1 MRAHLKCREVK
12 QVLDVHGTERAYE
25 VLMTAFGPLEK
36 VKDKSSDYFM
46 LTKGLYLYCEG
57 EILWRNGD
65 LKKALECLESSLE
78 FFKAL
83 PKEHTDLA
91 RCYNAIGNCYSSL
104 KLLEKALEFYNK
116 AYMTQKKVAGSE
128 HHFDIPIYKNQIGT
142 VYVGLGDYRKA
153 TKCYKDA
160 LSLLKELNLLGSWD
174 EAHFLRNLSNAYIH
188 RKEYKKATEPADR
201 AYNIR
206 MKILENHPLT
216 VQSIYQR
223 AVIQSYLNEDE
234 RSLQLLLEAWKMEK
248 ALDAG
253 NHSPVWRDIIVGVET
268 SYDNL
273 GKGNQKKG
281 FRKEALKFCEHL
293 WEERKGSKL
302 FCFDDFDKEVIDTI
316 LELLSKKKDKYIVY
330 KVEKEQFQKMY
341 SAKKEEFQEKAD
353 HTQRILHHS
362 GKSHWHCKLFLN

>member
-1 MRAHLKCREVK
+1 M
-12 QVLDVHGTERAYE
+12 
-25 VLMTAFGPLEK
+25 
-36 VKDKSSDYFM
+36 
-46 LTKGLYLYCEG
+46 
-57 EILWRNGD
+57 
-65 LKKALECLESSLE
+65 
-78 FFKAL
+78 
-83 PKEHTDLA
+83 
-91 RCYNAIGNCYSSL
+91 
-104 KLLEKALEFYNK
+104 
-116 AYMTQKKVAGSE
+116 
-128 HHFDIPIYKNQIGT
+128 
-142 VYVGLGDYRKA
+142 
-153 TKCYKDA
+153 
-160 LSLLKELNLLGSWD
+160 KELNLLDSWD
-174 EAHFLRNLSNAYIH
+174 EAHFLRNLANAYIH

-223 AVIQSYLNEDE
+223 AVILSYLNEDE

-253 NHSPVWRDIIVGVET
+253 NHSPVWRDIIAGVET

-316 LELLSKKKDKYIVY
+316 LELLSKKKGKYIFFTKWKRNNFRRCIVLR
-330 KVEKEQFQKMY
+330 KKNFKKKLTRPKEFYCTQVKANGIASY
-341 SAKKEEFQEKAD
+341 S
-353 HTQRILHHS
+353 
-362 GKSHWHCKLFLN
+362 

>member
-1 MRAHLKCREVK
+1 MLTF
-12 QVLDVHGTERAYE
+12 TER
-25 VLMTAFGPLEK
+25 
-36 VKDKSSDYFM
+36 S
-46 LTKGLYLYCEG
+46 
-57 EILWRNGD
+57 I
-65 LKKALECLESSLE
+65 
-78 FFKAL
+78 
-83 PKEHTDLA
+83 
-91 RCYNAIGNCYSSL
+91 
-104 KLLEKALEFYNK
+104 
-116 AYMTQKKVAGSE
+116 
-128 HHFDIPIYKNQIGT
+128 
-142 VYVGLGDYRKA
+142 
-153 TKCYKDA
+153 
-160 LSLLKELNLLGSWD
+160 
-174 EAHFLRNLSNAYIH
+174 
-188 RKEYKKATEPADR
+188 KKATEPADR

-223 AVIQSYLNEDE
+223 AVILSYLNEDE

-273 GKGNQKKG
+273 GKANQKKG

-316 LELLSKKKDKYIVY
+316 LELLSKKKGKYIVY

-353 HTQRILHHS
+353 QIQRILHHS